1 MMNKTLR
8 IAAIP
13 GDGIGKEVLPEGV
26 RVLQA
31 AAERWGLALSFEHF
45 EWASCD
51 YYAQHGAMMPDDW
64 RAAIKAAQASRF
76 LKDALGE
83 DMHRTFTA
91 IKAAEYARVMRTVSE
106 VDFDLYLHTV

>member
-1 MMNKTLR
+1 MNKTLR

-64 RAAIKAAQASRF
+64 RAQLQTFDAIYFGAVGWPDIVPDHISLWGSLLKYLPAA
-76 LKDALGE
+76 AL
-83 DMHRTFTA
+83 TA
-91 IKAAEYARVMRTVSE
+91 FCAT
-106 VDFDLYLHTV
+106 LLN